1 MSYQE
6 LPTARRQCAHR
17 ISQYIYPSWSHK
29 CGKVKPMVEG
39 CNWKAARHPNFEENE
54 RASSGN

>member
-6 LPTARRQCAHR
+6 LPMACRQ
-17 ISQYIYPSWSHK
+17 

-54 RASSGN
+54 RAGTSN

>member
-6 LPTARRQCAHR
+6 LPMACRQCAHR

-39 CNWKAARHPNFEENE
+39 CNWKQARHINFEENE
-54 RASSGN
+54 RAG